1 MMIDLSSI
9 SYYDLKSV
17 AETGTVPAG
26 VTDMNIA
33 IIVAMP
39 EEFSAAAN
47 CLGRGTAGRLG
58 KLKVRNFSYA
68 EHRLLL
74 VESGMGFDNAARAA
88 EAVIREAA
96 PELLISAGFCGG
108 IAAELQIGD
117 VVIAKR
123 MVIVSEA
130 GLEELPTETPA
141 AALNF
146 AARQPASGEQ
156 VCSGTFAGTA
166 VITSKAKLS
175 GLLSG
180 YPCPVVEMESAA
192 IALIAAENR
201 IPLIAIRSVSDPA
214 HEELGFS
221 LDEFCDSSLRIRP
234 GRVLLTIL
242 RKPRIIPQL
251 VRLAGNS
258 RIAAKSLTNAL
269 EKLLPLL

>member
-1 MMIDLSSI
+1 
-9 SYYDLKSV
+9 
-17 AETGTVPAG
+17 
-26 VTDMNIA
+26 MNIA

-39 EEFSAAAN
+39 EEFSAVAN
-47 CLGRGTAGRLG
+47 CLGKGTSRSLG
-58 KLKVRNFSYA
+58 KLKARSYCCA
-68 EHRLLL
+68 EHQLLL

-108 IAAELQIGD
+108 IAAELQVGD
-117 VVIAKR
+117 VVVAKR
-123 MVIVSEA
+123 MVIVSET

-146 AARQPASGEQ
+146 AVRQSASGVR
-156 VCSGTFAGTA
+156 VCAGTFVGTT
-166 VITSKAKLS
+166 VITSKAKLA
-175 GLLSG
+175 GMLSNG
-180 YPCPVVEMESAA
+180 YPCPVVEMESTA

-201 IPLIAIRSVSDPA
+201 IPLIALRSVSDPA

-221 LDEFCDSSLRIRP
+221 LDEFCDNSLRIRP

-242 RKPRIIPQL
+242 RKPCIIPQL

-258 RIAAKSLTNAL
+258 RIAAKNLTAAL

>member
-1 MMIDLSSI
+1 
-9 SYYDLKSV
+9 
-17 AETGTVPAG
+17 
-26 VTDMNIA
+26 MNIA

-39 EEFSAAAN
+39 EEFNAAVS
-47 CLGRGTAGRLG
+47 CLGSGTASTLGR
-58 KLKVRNFSYA
+58 LKVRSFSC
-68 EHRLLL
+68 EGHRITL

-88 EAVIREAA
+88 ESVIRDLR
-96 PELLISAGFCGG
+96 PELLISTGFCGG
-108 IAAELQIGD
+108 IAPELRVGD
-117 VVIAKR
+117 LVVAKR
-123 MVIVSEA
+123 MVIVSQS
-130 GLEELPTETPA
+130 GLEELPAEAPA

-146 AARQPASGEQ
+146 AGHQAASGAR
-156 VCSGTFAGTA
+156 VFSGTFAGTA

-175 GLLSG
+175 EILANR

-201 IPLIAIRSVSDPA
+201 IPLIGLRSVSDPV

-251 VRLAGNS
+251 IRLAGNS
-258 RIAAKSLTNAL
+258 RTAARSLTAAL
-269 EKLLPLL
+269 KQLLPFL